1 MRQTVWKIRGPTF
14 PNGIPENLARP
25 GINTK
30 GVNRPP
36 CIAETP
42 FLSPSLFLPLLCPI
56 SCASQRHKHIRSK
69 ATLRCAW
76 LGVLKK
82 KKRKRKR
89 KRRKKN
95 LESWRMEQSRVR
107 QKGWMNIWCPGSDL
121 WSIKRSG
128 RVQRPRFEES
138 LKKSLQ
144 AFHFAA
150 LSRELLRVFTRPV
163 HNLCTSFG
171 RGFGKE

>member
-42 FLSPSLFLPLLCPI
+42 FLSLSLFLPLLCPI

-69 ATLRCAW
+69 ATLRCAR

-107 QKGWMNIWCPGSDL
+107 QKGWIFDVPRSLVDQTL
-121 WSIKRSG
+121 RQSPTSSIRRIPQEKFASFPLC
-128 RVQRPRFEES
+128 RPLTRT
-138 LKKSLQ
+138 
-144 AFHFAA
+144 
-150 LSRELLRVFTRPV
+150 FTRV
-163 HNLCTSFG
+163 YATCA
-171 RGFGKE
+171 